1 MENKVKVT
9 INRDKE
15 IQLIFHFDEELSL
28 NLSTD
33 DTVETQNFFLAL
45 FKKIINMD
53 GTISLLLNDEVE
65 DLYYDVSKKYIS
77 NLEEEI
83 KKVMKEIPQRKKV
96 NI

>member
-9 INRDKE
+9 IKRDKE

-53 GTISLLLNDEVE
+53 GTISLLLSDEVE

-83 KKVMKEIPQRKKV
+83 KKVMKEIPQRKKI

>member
-9 INRDKE
+9 IKRDKE

-53 GTISLLLNDEVE
+53 GTISLLLSDEIE

-83 KKVMKEIPQRKKV
+83 KKVMKEIPQRKKI